1 MNNLTTEQYAILI
14 ADSITNGQR
23 KQALEQFKRA
33 MADNVSADS
42 LCEDIHGQG
51 IESAKIFKLL
61 CAILNGG
68 NTWL

>member
-1 MNNLTTEQYAILI
+1 MENLTTEQYAVLI

-23 KQALEQFKRA
+23 KQAIEQFKRA

-51 IESAKIFKLL
+51 IESARIFNLL
-61 CAILNGG
+61 CALVQERA
-68 NTWL
+68 